1 VASRDQRASREKGLG
16 VAPVNLMAQAIVR
29 IIGMLRPENG
39 KSRQDGA
46 AKQAQCD
53 HRTGRVLH
61 IVSVP
66 LMARFNS
73 KF

>member
-1 VASRDQRASREKGLG
+1 
-16 VAPVNLMAQAIVR
+16 MAQAIAR
-29 IIGMLRPENG
+29 IIGRLHPENW

-46 AKQAQCD
+46 AKQVLRD

-66 LMARFNS
+66 LMVRFNS
-73 KF
+73 KV